1 MKLPRWTGS
10 SRSSADACCGG
21 APAGVLTRASESAPG
36 RESDVAREGIGAGG
50 PVPVHPEVVAE
61 DPQSLRWVMPPGTLS
76 VRGEVTGVPAP
87 LQECVAEGLI
97 ERIEAAADAVTI
109 RLAAPHTWRE
119 SGARIRS
126 ALATALSEP
135 GAWTASAG
143 PVEGADA
150 ALAEAA
156 RLAIEGE
163 AGQYVTSHGG
173 HIELVGAHD
182 GRVDVRLTGACGH
195 CPAATATLRYRV
207 ETAIRRTYPDLIEV
221 RQVS

>member
-1 MKLPRWTGS
+1 MKMLGL
-10 SRSSADACCGG
+10 SAWRAGRGAQDPCACASGG
-21 APAGVLTRASESAPG
+21 RSESPAEAPG
-36 RESDVAREGIGAGG
+36 DL
-50 PVPVHPEVVAE
+50 PVPVHPEVVTD
-61 DPQSLRWVMPPGTLS
+61 DPQSLRWVIPPGTLS
-76 VRGEVTGVPAP
+76 VRGEVTGVPVP
-87 LQECVAEGLI
+87 LRECVAEGVI
-97 ERIEAAADAVTI
+97 ERIEAAADAVTV

-126 ALATALSEP
+126 ALASALADP
-135 GAWTASAG
+135 GSWTASAG
-143 PVEGADA
+143 RVEGADA

-173 HIELVGAHD
+173 QIELVAAHD

-207 ETAIRRTYPDLIEV
+207 ESAIRRTCPALTEV